1 MGRDVQTHTVLS
13 ANCSPCFTQL
23 PEAWKPV
30 QPVPIPSLDW
40 FLAFS
45 ASEMGSFL
53 VGLEN
58 DSSTSTGMQPWRHR
72 LRASPKILFWSWISV
87 WKECGLEKSSP
98 AKF

>member
-1 MGRDVQTHTVLS
+1 MCKHTQCSVLT
-13 ANCSPCFTQL
+13 ALLRFPQL

-30 QPVPIPSLDW
+30 QPVPIPSLGW
-40 FLAFS
+40 FLAFR

-58 DSSTSTGMQPWRHR
+58 DSSTSTGMQPRRHR

-87 WKECGLEKSSP
+87 RKECGLEESSP
-98 AKF
+98 VNL